1 MIELIALT
9 APVLLLVICGIGDAI
24 GSHRRKRNERP
35 YWENRYQELLA
46 DRSVKSPIMKLVAE
60 RKAEG
65 YPPGLHLPPWMRE
78 ENT

>member
-9 APVLLLVICGIGDAI
+9 APVLLLVICAIGDGIA
-24 GSHRRKRNERP
+24 GHRRKKTERP
-35 YWENRYQELLA
+35 YWDNRYAELLA
-46 DRSVKSPIMKLVAE
+46 DRSVKSPIIKLMAE